1 MVEELVADGDNV
13 YMFEVKLHCLL
24 FVFERE
30 RERERERKNI
40 RKGVACNLLKDD
52 GLSRISANLLWTK
65 KRFLVII

>member
-24 FVFERE
+24 FSFERE
-30 RERERERKNI
+30 RERKKI

-52 GLSRISANLLWTK
+52 DLSRISANLL
-65 KRFLVII
+65 

>member
-30 RERERERKNI
+30 RERERKKI
-40 RKGVACNLLKDD
+40 RKGVACNLLKESQSD
-52 GLSRISANLLWTK
+52 
-65 KRFLVII
+65 